1 MATTGVQPTYKATA
15 RYPMIKSAVSAT
27 IDPASVATGAGLTGT
42 VVATNAVLG
51 DFILVSAEESLGGLD
66 ISAYVSAA
74 DTVTWLLQ
82 NVTGGAVDLA
92 SNTFHFLVLD
102 KFSGIGVGI

>member
-1 MATTGVQPTYKATA
+1 MSITGVQPTYKSTA
-15 RYPMIKSAVSAT
+15 RFPMIKVVVQTT

-42 VVATNAVLG
+42 VAAVNAVVG
-51 DFILVSAEESLGGLD
+51 DYVLVSAEESLQALD

-74 DTVTWLLQ
+74 DVVTWLLQ

-102 KFSGIGVGI
+102 KFSGVGVGI